1 MDRSKILTMLSLLK
15 SSGIPVPVC
24 CQWVKKIDKS
34 KILTWPSPFRSPV
47 MGAVVILTVLDKWL
61 LFSLDSVMRLTSST
75 KESRV

>member
-47 MGAVVILTVLDKWL
+47 TDEELTVTVAL
-61 LFSLDSVMRLTSST
+61 SGV
-75 KESRV
+75 EPPAPVQVIV